1 MQLDGRQ
8 CPGWG
13 WGAAALGPGCTRRS
27 APAGGARA
35 GGGEHVA
42 GEPGSTSHGQDVR
55 LSVLEANAACASA
68 MALTC
73 LLLRITVRKGYG
85 ALLQLLGTHLSC

>member
-1 MQLDGRQ
+1 MVG
-8 CPGWG
+8 
-13 WGAAALGPGCTRRS
+13 S
-27 APAGGARA
+27 ARA
-35 GGGEHVA
+35 GGGGPLPRA
-42 GEPGSTSHGQDVR
+42 LAARGEALPPVVLALGGPRGRRTGQHLARQQPQDVR
-55 LSVLEANAACASA
+55 LSALEANAACASA